1 MKADNHPLARRSVHE
16 SQTNEVTSPACHLA
30 YGSTALASHLD
41 PSVAKRRVH
50 LITRCIHFLCLITL
64 ALLSLTAPTAKAEA
78 APFFTLSTNKT
89 FAPGDKPKIHLY
101 TRNVSQL
108 EFRVYR
114 VQNEEKFIAGLA
126 EMHSFGE
133 NPSGSPTEDIDEKT
147 ALERFHD
154 WKNTLRYRV
163 KSFFRGQLSEET
175 RTALNEKQSSV
186 VQRSRIVGIAQFA
199 QIPLLNDKQLVAR
212 WRQQVPPTFVSD
224 NQVLPLDPLT
234 SGMYLIEA
242 TDGHLKA
249 YTILMVSQTAL
260 ITRTVAG
267 QVLAFVVD
275 RKTGAP
281 LAGAS
286 VVLSPKKD
294 SLLRQQTSADGT
306 AIFTATAATV
316 KKVSAEGEGEDQSAD
331 TPSDHLWVLA
341 RSDKDVALVAPWSN
355 NFNSS
360 SEQAFATYTYTD
372 RPVYR
377 PGHTV
382 HFRSVLRDHNGDAL
396 ALPKLKTAHVTITD
410 NDSKTLF
417 EKDLPIS
424 AMGTIHGDLVL
435 PADASLGFYSISV
448 SSPDASN
455 LSSSGSFRVEE
466 YRKPEYQVRVSVV
479 KPRVLQ
485 GEGNQATIEARYF
498 FGEPVVGAK
507 VKYRVYQTP
516 HYWWGD
522 PSDDDSNSPGLSAGG
537 AEGETDN
544 SADAGYAG
552 DQNSE
557 KEGKLDAN
565 GKLTVPIATN
575 FNANQHEDQ
584 DYTVEGA
591 VTDTA
596 GREITGRFRF
606 LATYG
611 SFHIHV
617 EPLSYS
623 TRQGESASF
632 AITAT
637 DYDGKPIQTP
647 VHLHLEQHKYN
658 SLAGKVDVTPAGD
671 TDTTT
676 GPDGKA
682 TAQLPINVPGS
693 VNLMVSANTPEHRTV
708 QDTAYLWVLGNGSD
722 ADMYGDESHQVQII
736 ADKKSYAPGDTAHLT
751 LISQVAGFHA
761 LVTATGYTAEFRKV
775 LSTEGR
781 TLSFDLPI
789 THDSQPNLSVEA
801 TFIKDET
808 LYQAS
813 RTLKVPPKQ
822 EELSIT
828 VTPAAE
834 TFQPGQAAL
843 YDLVLR
849 DSKGS
854 PVSAE
859 LSFGV
864 VDEAI
869 YALYPDSSGDI
880 VSNLYPNRFVESDL
894 ENSLTYYFT
903 GEAGLRNPLLAER
916 HSRYRPQLAQVK
928 PGTVVQPK
936 IRKDFPDTAY
946 WQPDVRTDS
955 NGHARVSLN
964 FPDSLTTWRATVRAV
979 TADSKAGSAIN
990 KVIVRKNI
998 IVRMGQPRFMRK
1010 GDTITV
1016 PVIVHNYLPDAKQVT
1031 VSLEASGADIVAGTT
1046 QQVTIA
1052 PRGETAVQYHLRAAK
1067 IGTATLTA
1075 KALSTQESDALQIS
1089 LPIHPAGVVE
1099 TIAASGVLVNNGS
1112 ATPAANFPTGTDPDA
1127 HSLKLEVSPSI
1138 AGSLF
1143 SALDY
1148 LTGFPYGCTEQ
1159 TMSSFLPDVIVAQA
1173 MQQLH
1178 VPSHTPAAKLNAE
1191 IDAGITRLQDYRHA
1205 DGGWGWWKEDQS
1217 QVFMTAYVVSGLAQ
1231 AVKAGYPKASG
1242 VSDPGINFL
1251 KQELKDHPRMKPEL
1265 RAYVTYALAEA
1276 GNSDNLQLD
1285 TLYSRRKDLPP
1296 QALAY
1301 AGLSM
1306 LDAKD
1311 NRSHEIAALLEKQA
1325 RQDGTFAS
1333 WQESRNELLDID
1345 YDGSAETT
1353 AFALKFLAHADP
1365 QSPLLSKAAAWL
1377 VANRNEGYWWSTTQQ
1392 TAFVVYGLTDYLT
1405 VSRELNADFDAE
1417 VFINGA
1423 SFAKRHFSSQD
1434 ALAGATLSLQL
1445 DASKLQ
1451 PQNNSVRIV
1460 TSGIGHAYWSLQG
1473 NYFSTARNSY
1483 QRGSMSLNVARDYF
1497 VLVPQQTNG
1506 KITYRLQPLSGPV
1519 QQGDVLAVHVGITGS
1534 PQKYLLLED
1543 PIPAGT
1549 EFISQEA
1556 SQAYNI
1562 EKRPADWDFWYTRE
1576 EFHDDH
1582 AAIFATTFDKRHDS
1596 FYLLK
1601 VINPGSFNISPAR
1614 VAPMYQPG
1622 VQATTDELHLNV
1634 KEVTP

>member
-1 MKADNHPLARRSVHE
+1 MDGRPHFCLVLLHGLFALVLLLIAATAHA
-16 SQTNEVTSPACHLA
+16 QGSP
-30 YGSTALASHLD
+30 Y
-41 PSVAKRRVH
+41 
-50 LITRCIHFLCLITL
+50 
-64 ALLSLTAPTAKAEA
+64 
-78 APFFTLSTNKT
+78 FTLSTNKT
-89 FAPGDKPKIHLY
+89 FAPGDQPKIHLY
-101 TRNVSQL
+101 TRNEPEL
-108 EFRVYR
+108 EFRVYH
-114 VQNEEKFIAGLA
+114 VQDEEKFVSALA
-126 EMHSFGE
+126 DMHSFGE
-133 NPSGSPTEDIDEKT
+133 TETSPTEDIDEKT
-147 ALERFHD
+147 WLERFHD
-154 WKNTLRYRV
+154 WKNDIRYSV
-163 KSFFRGQLSEET
+163 KTFFREQLSSET
-175 RTALNEKQSSV
+175 RNALKERQSSL
-186 VQRSRIVGIAQFA
+186 VQRSRIVGVAQFA
-199 QIPLLNDKQLVAR
+199 QVPLLNDKQLVGR

-224 NQVLPLDPLT
+224 NQVLPLDPLPG
-234 SGMYLIEA
+234 GMYLIEA

-249 YTILMVSQTAL
+249 YTILMISQTAL

-275 RKTGAP
+275 RKSGAP
-281 LAGAS
+281 ISGAS
-286 VVLSPKKD
+286 VSASPSKG
-294 SLLRQQTSADGT
+294 SILRQRTAADGT
-306 AIFTATAATV
+306 AIFTAPAAKSV
-316 KKVSAEGEGEDQSAD
+316 KATDPAD
-331 TPSDHLWVLA
+331 ADANGTPENSDRLWILA
-341 RSDKDVALVAPWSN
+341 RSGKDVALVAPWSN
-355 NFNSS
+355 SFNTASA
-360 SEQAFATYTYTD
+360 QPFASYTYTD

-396 ALPKLKTAHVTITD
+396 ALPKLKTAHVVITD
-410 NDSKTLF
+410 SDSKTLF
-417 EKDLPIS
+417 EKDLPLS
-424 AMGTIHGDLVL
+424 SMGSIHGDLVL
-435 PADASLGFYSISV
+435 PVDASLGFYNIAV
-448 SSPDASN
+448 SSPDAAN
-455 LSSSGSFRVEE
+455 VSGSASFRVEE
-466 YRKPEYQVRVSVV
+466 YRKPEYQVRVSVAQ
-479 KPRVLQ
+479 PRVLQ
-485 GEGNQATIEARYF
+485 GENNQATIEARYF
-498 FGEPVVGAK
+498 FGEPVAGGK
-507 VKYRVYQTP
+507 VKYRVFQSP

-522 PSDDDSNSPGLSAGG
+522 PSDDDANSPGLSAGG
-537 AEGETDN
+537 EDGETDN

-557 KEGKLDAN
+557 KEGRLDAS
-565 GKLTVPIATN
+565 GKLTVPIPTR
-575 FNANQHEDQ
+575 FDPKQHDDQ

-591 VTDTA
+591 VTDAA

-623 TRQGESASF
+623 IQKGQSASF
-632 AITAT
+632 AISAT

-647 VHLHLEQHKYN
+647 VHLHIEQHKYN
-658 SLAGKVDVTPAGD
+658 SLAGQVEVTSVSDSD
-671 TDTTT
+671 TST

-682 TAQLPINVPGS
+682 IALLPINAVGS
-693 VNLMVSANTPEHRTV
+693 VNLIASANTPEHRTV
-708 QDTAYLWVLGNGSD
+708 QDTTYLWVLGSSSD
-722 ADMYGDESHQVQII
+722 GEWYGDESHQVQVIT
-736 ADKKSYAPGDTAHLT
+736 DRKTYAPGDTAHLT

-761 LVTATGYTAEFRKV
+761 LITATGYTAEFRKV
-775 LSTEGR
+775 LSTDGR

-789 THDSQPNLSVEA
+789 THDSQPNLTVEA

-813 RTLKVPPKQ
+813 KSLKVPPTQ
-822 EELSIT
+822 EQLNIT

-843 YDLVLR
+843 YDVTLH
-849 DSKGS
+849 DSKGA

-869 YALYPDSSGDI
+869 YGLYPDSSGDI
-880 VSNLYPNRFVESDL
+880 VSALYPNRYVESDV

-903 GEAGLRNPLLAER
+903 GEAGLRSPLLAQR

-964 FPDSLTTWRATVRAV
+964 FPDSLTTWRSTVRAV

-998 IVRMGQPRFMRK
+998 IVRMGQPRFLRK

-1031 VSLEASGADIVAGTT
+1031 ISLEATGADLIGGTP

-1052 PRGETAVQYHLRAAK
+1052 PRAEATVQYHLRASH

-1089 LPIHPAGVVE
+1089 LPVHPSGVAE
-1099 TIAASGVLVNNGS
+1099 TLAASGVLVNNGT
-1112 ATPAANFPTGTDPDA
+1112 ATPSANFPTGTDPDA
-1127 HSLKLEVSPSI
+1127 HTLKLDISPSI

-1159 TMSSFLPDVIVAQA
+1159 TMSSFLPDIIVAQA

-1178 VPSHTPAAKLNAE
+1178 VPSHTPKSKLDAE
-1191 IDAGITRLQDYRHA
+1191 IDAGITRLQDYHHE

-1231 AVKAGYPKASG
+1231 AVKAGYPKAGG
-1242 VSDPGINFL
+1242 VSEQGVSFL
-1251 KQELKDHPRMKPEL
+1251 KTELNDHPRMKPEL
-1265 RAYVTYALAEA
+1265 RAYVVYALAEA
-1276 GNSDNLQLD
+1276 GNNDAAQLD
-1285 TLYSRRKDLPP
+1285 KLYSRRSDLSA

-1301 AGLSM
+1301 TGLAM
-1306 LDAKD
+1306 LDEKD
-1311 NRSHEIAALLEKQA
+1311 GRAQNIAELLEKQA
-1325 RQDGTFAS
+1325 KQDGSFAS
-1333 WQESRNELLDID
+1333 WQASRNELLDID

-1353 AFALKFLAHADP
+1353 AFVLKFLAHADP
-1365 QSPLLSKAAAWL
+1365 QSPLLTKSAAWL
-1377 VANRNEGYWWSTTQQ
+1377 VANRSEGYWWSTTQQ
-1392 TAFVVYGLTDYLT
+1392 TAFVIFGLTDYLS
-1405 VSRELNADFDAE
+1405 VSHELNADFDAE

-1434 ALAGATLSLQL
+1434 ALSGATLSLQL
-1445 DASKLQ
+1445 DATKLQ

-1460 TSGIGHAYWSLQG
+1460 TSGLGHAYWSLQG
-1473 NYFSTARNSY
+1473 GYFSTAKNSY

-1497 VLVPQQTNG
+1497 VLVPQQ
-1506 KITYRLQPLSGPV
+1506 KDDHITYRLQPLSGPV
-1519 QQGDVLAVHVGITGS
+1519 QQGDVLAVHIGITGS

-1562 EKRPADWDFWYTRE
+1562 EKRPSDWDWWYTRE

-1582 AAIFATTFDKRHDS
+1582 AAIFATEFDKRHDS

-1601 VINPGSFNISPAR
+1601 VINPGSFAISPAR

-1622 VQATTDELHLNV
+1622 VQATTDELHLDV
-1634 KEVTP
+1634 KEVTQ